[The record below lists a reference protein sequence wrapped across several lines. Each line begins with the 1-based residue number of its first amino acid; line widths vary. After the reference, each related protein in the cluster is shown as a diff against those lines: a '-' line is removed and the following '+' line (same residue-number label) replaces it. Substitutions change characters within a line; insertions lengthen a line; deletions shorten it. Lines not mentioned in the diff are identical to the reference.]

1 MSQKID
7 VDLSKLYDG
16 DFRYITNEQYTEI
29 LKLHKMLKD
38 ERIEHTISKF
48 CDGWQIII
56 PADDERRVCDVIQD
70 FYSYGVRNNHLEM
83 MIEEGRCSDDSQIYG
98 DKTAEEMLEIIK
110 GLVGA
115 SADA

>member
-7 VDLSKLYDG
+7 IDLSKLYDS
-16 DFRYITNEQYTEI
+16 DFRYITNEKYTEI

-48 CDGWQIII
+48 CDGWQIVV
-56 PADDERRVCDVIQD
+56 PADDDRRVCDVVQD

-83 MIEEGRCSDDSQIYG
+83 MIEDRSGSNIPQVIG
-98 DKTAEEMLEIIK
+98 DKTAEGMLEIIK

-115 SADA
+115 K